1 MICKCD
7 GSGWYYDRDPL
18 EPTEVCSE
26 MCEPC
31 YTAKYGPPPQIEYQA
46 IRDFV
51 DDHYSH
57 FGCYP
62 MEVETDNAVY
72 TYDQYMT
79 ILELNKN
86 DQSNQAA

>member
-31 YTAKYGPPPQIEYQA
+31 YTAKYGPPPQINK
-46 IRDFV
+46 D
-51 DDHYSH
+51 
-57 FGCYP
+57 
-62 MEVETDNAVY
+62 
-72 TYDQYMT
+72 YD
-79 ILELNKN
+79 KD